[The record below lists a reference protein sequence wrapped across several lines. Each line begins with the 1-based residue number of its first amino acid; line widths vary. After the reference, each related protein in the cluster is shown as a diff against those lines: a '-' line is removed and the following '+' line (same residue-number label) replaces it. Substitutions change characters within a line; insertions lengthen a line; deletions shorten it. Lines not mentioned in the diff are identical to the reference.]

1 MTEKNT
7 QARKGESRKA
17 KTQATRLERRE
28 AADLIREDQRKADER
43 LFATIRT
50 FGYIGGHRL

>member
-1 MTEKNT
+1 MTEKKNQT
-7 QARKGESRKA
+7 RKGTDRKV